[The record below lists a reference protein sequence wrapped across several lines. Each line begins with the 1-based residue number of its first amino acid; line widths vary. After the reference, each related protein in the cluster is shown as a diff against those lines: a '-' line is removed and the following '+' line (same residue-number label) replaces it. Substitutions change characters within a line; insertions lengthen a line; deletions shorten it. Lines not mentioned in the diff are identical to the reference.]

1 MQLKGELSSENEI
14 SRSKIDEL
22 QDQCQ
27 KLLRQNSSVLKS
39 MATLEHDLDKGQ
51 RAMSCVANCDSH
63 VTRYH
68 HESHPHPDHLLS
80 IHQLLAICRLL
91 EMQDHLMQPVTCRML
106 MP

>member
-51 RAMSCVANCDSH
+51 KAHAYALLT
-63 VTRYH
+63 VTPT
-68 HESHPHPDHLLS
+68 SPIPL
-80 IHQLLAICRLL
+80 
-91 EMQDHLMQPVTCRML
+91 
-106 MP
+106 